1 MTILICTTFY
11 IYVLLS
17 INVYRKEIELRFN
30 DGYKINRNIKAP
42 YPIRVMVLF
51 TLVALAANWLFF
63 IIFGEEKT
71 ILFGLTG
78 TGYFDLVAYEKFHNG
93 EMTDYIPS
101 DEELQKSLAG
111 LPKF

>member
-17 INVYRKEIELRFN
+17 INVDRKEIELRFN

-71 ILFGLTG
+71 ILI
-78 TGYFDLVAYEKFHNG
+78 NS
-93 EMTDYIPS
+93 IPVLFFVNLLWRYKRRIKKIDKENS
-101 DEELQKSLAG
+101 DVLL
-111 LPKF
+111 

>member
-71 ILFGLTG
+71 ILI
-78 TGYFDLVAYEKFHNG
+78 NS
-93 EMTDYIPS
+93 IPVLFFVNLLWRYKRRIKKIDKENS
-101 DEELQKSLAG
+101 DVLL
-111 LPKF
+111 

>member
-71 ILFGLTG
+71 ILINSI
-78 TGYFDLVAYEKFHNG
+78 LVLFFVNLLWRYKRRIKKIDKEN
-93 EMTDYIPS
+93 S
-101 DEELQKSLAG
+101 DVLL
-111 LPKF
+111 

>member
-30 DGYKINRNIKAP
+30 DGYKINRNVKAP

-71 ILFGLTG
+71 ILI
-78 TGYFDLVAYEKFHNG
+78 NS
-93 EMTDYIPS
+93 IPVLFFVNLLWRYKRRIKKIDKENS
-101 DEELQKSLAG
+101 DVLL
-111 LPKF
+111 